1 MWAQEN
7 LDCDFEELSRNA
19 HGIALG
25 LRGYGQYLYE
35 SGHPRYMLVYAI
47 TAVQDKFPHYR
58 GFLSPAWQ
66 IDKKWQQAE
75 PGECRPVISAPI
87 MRSALVIGLL
97 WGWHFWVAVSM
108 LGFLGMLHP
117 AEFLA
122 LKRQDLVLPRDALL
136 DRPILYVHLRNP
148 KTARF
153 ARRQHAKIEDE
164 LVIAFLDAVYG
175 DYPLDAPLF
184 NGSASVYRRQWD
196 AIMDRLQIPHSRKT
210 RGATPAV
217 LRGSGAT
224 HLYLATEDISL
235 IAWRG
240 RWTKLKTVEFYLQEV
255 AAQLML
261 HQLDPLAKHR
271 IQFLST
277 FSAAVLR
284 QSILQLKCLDS
295 KN

>member
-1 MWAQEN
+1 
-7 LDCDFEELSRNA
+7 
-19 HGIALG
+19 
-25 LRGYGQYLYE
+25 
-35 SGHPRYMLVYAI
+35 
-47 TAVQDKFPHYR
+47 
-58 GFLSPAWQ
+58 
-66 IDKKWQQAE
+66 
-75 PGECRPVISAPI
+75 
-87 MRSALVIGLL
+87 MRSAIVIGLL
-97 WGWHFWVAVSM
+97 WEWHYWVAVSM

-122 LKRQDLVLPRDALL
+122 LRRQDLVLPRDALL

-148 KTARF
+148 ETARF
-153 ARRQHAKIEDE
+153 ARRQHAKIEDT
-164 LVIAFLDAVYG
+164 LVISYLDALYG
-175 DYPLDAPLF
+175 DLPLQAPLF

-224 HLYLATEDISL
+224 HLYLATEDVSL

-271 IQFLST
+271 IQFLSG
-277 FSAAVLR
+277 FAGSVLH
-284 QSILQLKCLDS
+284 QSVLSLRCSTS